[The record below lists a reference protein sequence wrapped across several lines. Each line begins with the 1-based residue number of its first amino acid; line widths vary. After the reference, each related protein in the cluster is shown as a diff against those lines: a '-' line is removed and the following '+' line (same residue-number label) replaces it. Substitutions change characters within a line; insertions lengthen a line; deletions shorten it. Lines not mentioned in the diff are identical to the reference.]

1 MLESQ
6 CRQLKELQELHQTTF
21 LPIKCLSEV
30 AEKQLQRA
38 QLEGNKLKD
47 LLPSL
52 QTAVAQTTSDISAVQ
67 TSLQKLNELLTQ
79 DRDWSTPVDHTARDS
94 MISEGS
100 IHIHECTSK
109 ANSLV
114 RDKSLTHNA
123 YEITSATPD
132 SRQNQSTDRQNSE
145 TTQANTYQNT
155 TKMRRTK
162 SDSAGSRIGLKTHHV
177 VSDQPTHPD
186 IYDPQLQLALQR
198 RRERV
203 EAPSSSQ

>member
-1 MLESQ
+1 MLERQ
-6 CRQLKELQELHQTTF
+6 CRQLKEQQELHQTTF
-21 LPIKCLSEV
+21 LPIKCLSDIV
-30 AEKQLQRA
+30 QNQLQRA

-52 QTAVAQTTSDISAVQ
+52 QTAVVQTTSDISAVQ

-79 DRDWSTPVDHTARDS
+79 DRDLATPVDHTARDS
-94 MISEGS
+94 IISEGS

-109 ANSLV
+109 ANSLI
-114 RDKSLTHNA
+114 REKTH
-123 YEITSATPD
+123 SAHETISAKTD
-132 SRQNQSTDRQNSE
+132 SRQNQSIDRQNSE

-162 SDSAGSRIGLKTHHV
+162 SDLAGARIGLKANHA
-177 VSDQPTHPD
+177 VSDKPTHPD

-203 EAPSSSQ
+203 EATSSSQ